1 MRHTFDRNN
10 NGGHATAAVVTSFR
24 TVTTSSQSAFDT
36 VFAPLSYTYF
46 SAFTPGASS
55 ARAGPCTLPGGR
67 PAGAASSS
75 QTKRPSDGLKTSGM
89 RGQDGRH
96 RQQQHDSSRC
106 PVLVSCST
114 TTSRR
119 RASSAAAA
127 SSSADAATTAA
138 MGASGEA
145 SSVVSGSVG
154 AVLRVVG
161 GGGDAGGGAEFVEE
175 EGVAGGL

>member
-1 MRHTFDRNN
+1 MTMRHTFDNN
-10 NGGHATAAVVTSFR
+10 NGGHATASVVTSLR
-24 TVTTSSQSAFDT
+24 TVTTSQSSFDT

-145 SSVVSGSVG
+145 SSEVSGSVG
-154 AVLRVVG
+154 AVLRV